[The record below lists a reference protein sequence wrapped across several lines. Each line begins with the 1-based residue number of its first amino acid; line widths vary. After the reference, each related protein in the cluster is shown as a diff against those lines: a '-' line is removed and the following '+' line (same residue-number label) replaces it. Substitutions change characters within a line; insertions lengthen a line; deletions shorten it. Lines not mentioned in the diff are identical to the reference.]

1 MTDPVALDS
10 QRHLTFSETD
20 QIRNLDDD
28 GNDDDATSSPGKREE
43 KKLKTKILMIALV
56 VVLLVM
62 KHFHFSPKLSL
73 VMMMTM
79 MMLVMVMMM
88 HVHVHLC
95 MHSMPHLGYSPE
107 RVKVSE
113 CHFLHQKLSLVLS
126 AMRRTKKKRIERVG
140 CELVTRLWL
149 CFPVISVVFS
159 GDLNSP
165 AVRG

>member
-43 KKLKTKILMIALV
+43 KKLKMKILMIALV

-88 HVHVHLC
+88 HVHLC

-107 RVKVSE
+107 RMKVSE